1 MPKEAKEA
9 QEVEN
14 DLKVDTDA
22 NLRAGEESSEQ
33 ESAQESNA
41 QTDKNSEKGFFAKA
55 VDKAKEATSE
65 LFSTDSTQKESKT
78 TQATQTTPKLKSAIS
93 KKTKLIDC
101 LGYQYKGCE
110 DFTLRVGSKVYVI
123 TQGEILIVPNGN
135 TSRWL
140 AHKSTLF
147 TPVL

>member
-1 MPKEAKEA
+1 MPKEAKEVA
-9 QEVEN
+9 DEVEN
-14 DLKVDTDA
+14 LGQIEERTSEVDFSKEP
-22 NLRAGEESSEQ
+22 R
-33 ESAQESNA
+33 ESNEPK
-41 QTDKNSEKGFFAKA
+41 TEEKGFFAKA

-65 LFSTDSTQKESKT
+65 LFSTDSTQKESKQT
-78 TQATQTTPKLKSAIS
+78 TQATPKLKSAIS

-101 LGYQYKGCE
+101 LGYQYKGEE

>member
-1 MPKEAKEA
+1 MPKEQI
-9 QEVEN
+9 QEVEK
-14 DLKVDTDA
+14 L
-22 NLRAGEESSEQ
+22 GEIEECPRESSEQ
-33 ESAQESNA
+33 EAE
-41 QTDKNSEKGFFAKA
+41 KNSEKGFFAKA
-55 VDKAKEATSE
+55 VDKAKESTSE
-65 LFSTDSTQKESKT
+65 LFGTESSQEVSQAKP
-78 TQATQTTPKLKSAIS
+78 TQAKLKNAIS
-93 KKTKLIDC
+93 KKTKLIDT
-101 LGYQYKGCE
+101 LGYQYNGCE

>member
-22 NLRAGEESSEQ
+22 NLRASEEASELESS
-33 ESAQESNA
+33 QESNEPK
-41 QTDKNSEKGFFAKA
+41 TEEKGFFAKA

-65 LFSTDSTQKESKT
+65 LFSTDSTQKESKQT
-78 TQATQTTPKLKSAIS
+78 TQATPKLKSAIS

-101 LGYQYKGCE
+101 LGYQYKGEE

>member
-1 MPKEAKEA
+1 MPKESKEAKEVEKVESTQEATQSNA
-9 QEVEN
+9 QEVE
-14 DLKVDTDA
+14 
-22 NLRAGEESSEQ
+22 
-33 ESAQESNA
+33 
-41 QTDKNSEKGFFAKA
+41 KNSEKGFFAKA

-65 LFSTDSTQKESKT
+65 LFSTESTQEVS
-78 TQATQTTPKLKSAIS
+78 QAKPAQTKLKNAIS
-93 KKTKLIDC
+93 KKTKLIDT
-101 LGYQYKGCE
+101 LAFQYKGE
-110 DFTLRVGSKVYVI
+110 EEFTLRVGSKVYVI

>member
-1 MPKEAKEA
+1 MPKAKET
-9 QEVEN
+9 QVEN
-14 DLKVDTDA
+14 LGEIEECTSEVDFSQEP
-22 NLRAGEESSEQ
+22 RESVEPKA
-33 ESAQESNA
+33 E
-41 QTDKNSEKGFFAKA
+41 KKSEKGFFAKA

-65 LFSTDSTQKESKT
+65 LFSTESSQEVSQAKP
-78 TQATQTTPKLKSAIS
+78 TQAKLKNAIS

-101 LGYQYKGCE
+101 LGYQYKGEE

>member
-1 MPKEAKEA
+1 MPKEQIQEA
-9 QEVEN
+9 QD

-22 NLRAGEESSEQ
+22 NLRASEEASELESARESSEPKA
-33 ESAQESNA
+33 E
-41 QTDKNSEKGFFAKA
+41 NSEKGFFAKA
-55 VDKAKEATSE
+55 VDKVKESTSE
-65 LFSTDSTQKESKT
+65 LFSTGSTQEQKESKT
-78 TQATQTTPKLKSAIS
+78 TQATPKLKSAIS

-101 LGYQYKGCE
+101 LGYQYKGEE

>member
-1 MPKEAKEA
+1 MPKEQI
-9 QEVEN
+9 QEVQD

-22 NLRAGEESSEQ
+22 NLRASEEASEL
-33 ESAQESNA
+33 ESAQEASEQKA
-41 QTDKNSEKGFFAKA
+41 EGNSQKGFFAKA
-55 VDKAKEATSE
+55 VDKAKEATNE

-78 TQATQTTPKLKSAIS
+78 TQATQTTPKLKNAIS
-93 KKTKLIDC
+93 KKTKLIDT
-101 LGYQYKGCE
+101 LAYQYNGEE

-123 TQGEILIVPNGN
+123 AHGEILIVPNGN

>member
-9 QEVEN
+9 QEV
-14 DLKVDTDA
+14 A
-22 NLRAGEESSEQ
+22 NLEQIEERTSEVDFSQ
-33 ESAQESNA
+33 EPRESNEPK
-41 QTDKNSEKGFFAKA
+41 TDKNSEKGFFAKA

-65 LFSTDSTQKESKT
+65 LFGTDSTQEQKESKT
-78 TQATQTTPKLKSAIS
+78 TQATAKLKSAIS
-93 KKTKLIDC
+93 KKTKLIDS
-101 LGYQYKGCE
+101 LAYQYNGKE

-123 TQGEILIVPNGN
+123 SQGDVLIVPNGN

>member
-1 MPKEAKEA
+1 MPKEKNEA
-9 QEVEN
+9 QEAQI
-14 DLKVDTDA
+14 T
-22 NLRAGEESSEQ
+22 ESSQNQSELESTQ
-33 ESAQESNA
+33 EAQEAS
-41 QTDKNSEKGFFAKA
+41 QEQK
-55 VDKAKEATSE
+55 KAKP
-65 LFSTDSTQKESKT
+65 TQ
-78 TQATQTTPKLKSAIS
+78 TPKLKNAIN

-101 LGYQYKGCE
+101 LSYHYIGQE

-147 TPVL
+147 TPVI

>member
-1 MPKEAKEA
+1 MPKEKNEVQSDVEA
-9 QEVEN
+9 IEANEVN
-14 DLKVDTDA
+14 
-22 NLRAGEESSEQ
+22 SSLQ
-33 ESAQESNA
+33 ESTQEST
-41 QTDKNSEKGFFAKA
+41 QTEQTGSEKGFFAKA
-55 VDKAKEATSE
+55 IDKAKEATNE
-65 LFSTDSTQKESKT
+65 LFSADSSQEAEQIKSTQ
-78 TQATQTTPKLKSAIS
+78 ATPKLKNAIS
-93 KKTKLIDC
+93 KKTKLIDA
-101 LGYQYKGCE
+101 LAYQYNGKE